1 MNADTLSSLQI
12 LQSEIHPQAHNQGP
26 TNDNPGSKEGLSVYG
41 LFQRLARTPQG
52 KALLR
57 QYFLRPS
64 LNIDVI
70 NERLDSITVFLR
82 PENDEYLKSITNSLG
97 KIKNMKTVLIHLRKG
112 ISNAKGGNFRC
123 GLWSSLQSVGRKKW
137 IFWNFQ
143 AELILF
149 SKFAFHS
156 LQIREVISK
165 VCGAEK
171 LSIWA
176 KVIKSPIYMIHIT

>member
-12 LQSEIHPQAHNQGP
+12 LQPEIHPQAHNQGP

-64 LNIDVI
+64 LQIGVI
-70 NERLDSITVFLR
+70 NERLDSTTVFLR
-82 PENDEYLKSITNSLG
+82 PDNDESLKSITNSLG

-112 ISNAKGGNFRC
+112 ISNAKGGNVRC
-123 GLWSSLQSVGRKKW
+123 GLWSSLQSVGK
-137 IFWNFQ
+137 
-143 AELILF
+143 
-149 SKFAFHS
+149 
-156 LQIREVISK
+156 
-165 VCGAEK
+165 
-171 LSIWA
+171 
-176 KVIKSPIYMIHIT
+176 

>member
-64 LNIDVI
+64 LEINVI
-70 NERLDSITVFLR
+70 NERLDTTTVFLR
-82 PENDEYLKSITNSLG
+82 PDNDESLRSMINSLG
-97 KIKNMKTVLIHLRKG
+97 KIKNMKTILIHLRKG
-112 ISNAKGGNFRC
+112 ISNAKGGNIRC
-123 GLWSSLQSVGRKKW
+123 GIWSTLQSVR
-137 IFWNFQ
+137 N
-143 AELILF
+143 
-149 SKFAFHS
+149 
-156 LQIREVISK
+156 
-165 VCGAEK
+165 
-171 LSIWA
+171 
-176 KVIKSPIYMIHIT
+176 